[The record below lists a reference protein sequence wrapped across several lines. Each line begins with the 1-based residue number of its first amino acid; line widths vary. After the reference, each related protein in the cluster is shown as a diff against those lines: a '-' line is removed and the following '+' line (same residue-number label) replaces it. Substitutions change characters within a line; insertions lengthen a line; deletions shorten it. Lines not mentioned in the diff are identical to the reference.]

1 LNSKDGAA
9 ELFESGR
16 EGFSLNDPR
25 DTILLA
31 DVLLTL
37 QDPRIVGQMSRAA
50 SDLAPRLDI
59 KEYMTEVMRWLGM
72 PLLHAATSYMGA
84 GLPVIG
90 STKSERGFRR
100 C

>member
-16 EGFSLNDPR
+16 EGFRLKDPR

-37 QDPRIVGQMSRAA
+37 QDPRIVGQTSRAA
-50 SDLAPRLDI
+50 SDLAPRRDM
-59 KEYMTEVMRWLGM
+59 KKHMAEVMRWLGM
-72 PLLHAATSYMGA
+72 PRLHAAMSPMGS
-84 GLPVIG
+84 GLPIIE
-90 STKSERGFRR
+90 SSKIERGLRSF
-100 C
+100 